1 MSGGRPSL
9 MIRRLKRYGSL
20 AVSLAVMSAAC
31 STMPKE
37 YEMLRVHIADMT
49 PKDMAI
55 FEQRFDVKLRIQNP
69 NEVEFSINGLKFD
82 IELNE
87 RDFANGM
94 SGEHVVVPRFGSE
107 VVNVEVFT
115 TLASFLRQ
123 VQEFSGGT
131 GQKVRYRLKGTAF
144 VDAPGSFKAPFDEK
158 GEIELNLGAGLDK
171 PPDAHIE
178 EKERRQ

>member
-1 MSGGRPSL
+1 MTT
-9 MIRRLKRYGSL
+9 RLKRYGWTAL
-20 AVSLAVMSAAC
+20 ATTMLLAAC

-82 IELNE
+82 IALNE
-87 RDFANGM
+87 HDFANGM

-144 VDAPGSFKAPFDEK
+144 VDAPGNFKAPFDEK
-158 GEIELNLGAGLDK
+158 GEIELNLGAGFDK
-171 PPDAHIE
+171 PPDASID